1 MATYVRQSSFSDG
14 DTITAALFNNEFN
27 QLVNAFDV
35 ATGHTHDGSTA
46 GDGGPL
52 SNLFSNALVF
62 GTNTNNDIAITFNA
76 TSNDGVLTWMEDEDY
91 FKFSDDILLTTTE
104 KVQFRDTAIYINSST
119 DGQLDIVADT
129 EIQIAATTIDINGNA
144 DISGNL
150 GVGGNL
156 TVTGTTTFN
165 GGTITMGDAATDN
178 VVFGADVDSNII
190 PDDDD
195 SYDLGSSTQEWRNL
209 YIDGTANIDSLVADT
224 ADINGGTIDAANITV
239 GSGKT
244 LDVSAGTLTL
254 ADNQISGD
262 KVEGGTINA
271 TTINTL
277 TYGSITD
284 GTITVTAFVDEDNM
298 ASNSATLIPTQQ
310 SVKAY
315 VDAQDTAQDL
325 DLVSDS
331 GTIAIDLDGETLT
344 VTGGEGI
351 DTSASSN
358 TLTITGEDATTSNK
372 GIASFNSDDFN
383 VSSGAVTLATTSTA
397 AELNL
402 LDGTTAGTIVAS
414 KGVAVDANKDI
425 TGFRN
430 ITLTGELDAGS
441 LDISGNVD
449 IDGTLEADAITIA
462 GVTLAETISDTVGAM
477 VASNTETGITVTYDD
492 ADNTLDFVI
501 GADAIVQSMIA
512 DDAIDSQ
519 MYVDGSIDLVHMS
532 ANSVDSDQ
540 YVDGSIDTA
549 HIADS
554 QITSAKIVDGT
565 IATGDIADDAVTGA
579 KLANNI
585 DIAGT
590 LDVTGVLT
598 ADSNV
603 VIAGN
608 LTVQGDT
615 TTLNTATL
623 DVEDKNI
630 TLNKGAGDTSGSAN
644 GAGLTIQDAVDASND
659 ATILWDTTN
668 DEFDFS
674 HPINVAGKVTSTG
687 TSVFASL
694 DISGDIDVDGT
705 TNLDVVDIDGAVQLD
720 NTLTVG
726 VDDTG
731 YDVKF
736 FGAASGGYTEWDES
750 ASLWRQRDGV
760 KSVYGNGDDL
770 QIYHTG
776 THSFLSN
783 TTGNMYIQDDSYIE
797 LGSPSGEVYIG
808 AVKDGA
814 VNLRYDNVTKL
825 ATASGGITVTGVV
838 TATSLDISGDIDVDG
853 TTNLDVVDIDG
864 AVDMAST
871 LAVGGLTTV
880 KSDAS
885 GYAIKLVENSGSEHY
900 QIGID
905 QYGGLAFY
913 NETTKVAE
921 FNDAS
926 GFNTYGNVIFNEDS
940 ADVDFR
946 VESDVNANSIFV
958 NGADGGISFGT
969 TVTNMASNH
978 NNVAGLGVGN
988 DGKVEM
994 ATTANVTALEVSKNE
1009 GTDGAV
1015 LYMRKQST
1023 GFATHNVSSGNYLF
1037 GNPTSDKDV
1046 IITGNDGGSIINAL
1060 TLDMSAAGTAIFNHD
1075 IELADS
1081 ALLRMGAGG
1090 DFIATSD
1097 GSNALLYA
1105 NNGNFVID
1113 SAGEIYLDAD
1123 GADIIF
1129 QDAGAEFGRI
1139 SKGGGSDLVITAS
1152 IADKDIFLTGTDGS
1166 TAITA
1171 LTLDMSNAGAATF
1184 NSTIAATS
1192 ATFTPSSGETVVI
1205 SRDSAGPYFGNSSNN
1220 SLRII
1225 TNNATR
1231 INISNSGNISTH
1243 PPAGNHFVI
1252 NEDGIDSDFRVES
1265 DGNAN
1270 MLFVDGGNNR
1280 VGIGATGGS
1289 QTGSNFYVE
1298 GRTSLYNGSVTG
1310 GSVLITDAY
1319 TPSTNDHILNIGTQ
1333 RSSGGPFISYGLGHA
1348 QNSDALWKST
1358 YDNFD
1363 GSHSVLVLNGST
1375 LEYYLD
1381 ASNSQTTVG
1390 DTVAVKNGYKVGRS
1404 GTVFNDDGYSEFDF
1418 RVASDAYSN
1427 CIHVNAGDNSVTF
1440 HKSVQ
1445 SVSTSG
1451 FTIGIPSAGV
1461 TSSMPSGNTYH
1472 VYRSDGVDNG
1482 YKFYVNFGGQI
1493 LSTSTSISGL
1503 SDERL
1508 KENIVDLETGL
1519 TEVIALKPRRFD
1531 WKGNGNKNVAG
1542 FIAQEVE
1549 TVLPELLGD
1558 FLHDDLADAK
1568 SVKMGDMVP
1577 TLVKAIQ
1584 EQQTLIESLTA
1595 RIAALEE

>member
-27 QLVNAFDV
+27 QLVNAFNV

-46 GDGGPL
+46 GDGGPI

-62 GTNTNNDIAITFNA
+62 GTNTDNDVVITFNA
-76 TSNDGVLTWMEDEDY
+76 NSNDGVLTWMEDEDY
-91 FKFSDDILLTTTE
+91 FQFSDDLLLTTTE

-129 EIQIAATTIDINGNA
+129 EIQIAATTIDMNGNA

-195 SYDLGSSTQEWRNL
+195 TYDLGSSTQQWRNL
-209 YIDGTANIDSLVADT
+209 FIDGTANIDSLVADT

-244 LDVSAGTLTL
+244 LDVSAGSLTL

-449 IDGTLEADAITIA
+449 IDGTLETDALSINGTTVTATAADINLIDGITNGTVIASKAIITDANKDITGGRNITISGELDAATLDISGNADIDGTLEADAITIA

-477 VASNTETGITVTYDD
+477 VASNTETGIAVTYDD

-501 GADAIVQSMIA
+501 GDNAIVQSMIA
-512 DDAIDSQ
+512 DNAIDSQ

-705 TNLDVVDIDGAVQLD
+705 TNLDVVDIDGAV
-720 NTLTVG
+720 
-726 VDDTG
+726 
-731 YDVKF
+731 
-736 FGAASGGYTEWDES
+736 
-750 ASLWRQRDGV
+750 
-760 KSVYGNGDDL
+760 
-770 QIYHTG
+770 
-776 THSFLSN
+776 
-783 TTGNMYIQDDSYIE
+783 
-797 LGSPSGEVYIG
+797 
-808 AVKDGA
+808 
-814 VNLRYDNVTKL
+814 
-825 ATASGGITVTGVV
+825 
-838 TATSLDISGDIDVDG
+838 
-853 TTNLDVVDIDG
+853 
-864 AVDMAST
+864 DMAST
-871 LAVGGLTTV
+871 LTVGGNATFVSVKSNGASEGNTYFTGGTANSRLLNVFTSTHDSAANAGHNFKIASGQGAFIFGNNTTANLLTV
-880 KSDAS
+880 KS
-885 GYAIKLVENSGSEHY
+885 G
-900 QIGID
+900 GID
-905 QYGGLAFY
+905 VTGTGTFSSSVTGGAASFTTVGAGTSTNLYGGIDLYTGSTSESQGGLGIYNATDGVGYVLFGDGAGADAYRGQISYSHATDAMAFGINGMAKVVDITPSEIVMNQSSQDIDFRVESDANTHALFVNAENARLGLSQSNPSYSVHVGDGGAAQRVHIEGNGGGAVFSGVDSANNSNFGFRWGHLNGTDRLEGAIGTTQIIDWRNTALYFKPNATEVLAL
-913 NETTKVAE
+913 T
-921 FNDAS
+921 AS
-926 GFNTYGNVIFNEDS
+926 EVTVNNGS

-946 VESDVNANSIFV
+946 VESDTATHALFV
-958 NGADGGISFGT
+958 NGAT
-969 TVTNMASNH
+969 
-978 NNVAGLGVGN
+978 
-988 DGKVEM
+988 GKVNLN
-994 ATTANVTALEVSKNE
+994 TAGSYAGQLNMVQTNGDAY
-1009 GTDGAV
+1009 GI
-1015 LYMRKQST
+1015 
-1023 GFATHNVSSGNYLF
+1023 
-1037 GNPTSDKDV
+1037 V
-1046 IITGNDGGSIINAL
+1046 IQASANDRW
-1060 TLDMSAAGTAIFNHD
+1060 
-1075 IELADS
+1075 
-1081 ALLRMGAGG
+1081 LRMGHTGSYAQIDATYNSSGGYSGIQLLTGGVSRIDVEAGG
-1090 DFIATSD
+1090 
-1097 GSNALLYA
+1097 N
-1105 NNGNFVID
+1105 V
-1113 SAGEIYLDAD
+1113 
-1123 GADIIF
+1123 
-1129 QDAGAEFGRI
+1129 
-1139 SKGGGSDLVITAS
+1139 
-1152 IADKDIFLTGTDGS
+1152 
-1166 TAITA
+1166 
-1171 LTLDMSNAGAATF
+1171 
-1184 NSTIAATS
+1184 
-1192 ATFTPSSGETVVI
+1192 
-1205 SRDSAGPYFGNSSNN
+1205 
-1220 SLRII
+1220 
-1225 TNNATR
+1225 
-1231 INISNSGNISTH
+1231 
-1243 PPAGNHFVI
+1243 VI
-1252 NEDGIDSDFRVES
+1252 NESSVDADFRVES
-1265 DGNAN
+1265 NGNAN
-1270 MLFVDGGNNR
+1270 MLYVDGGEDIVSMGMPAGVPSWIGGNSVVVADNLYAFQGASYSNACFNLSVDNNFTYLLHNAYYGSGWKQRLTGYAPTMLQTGSAAYNFNYAADTGSDASISWISLMALNSSGAIFNEAGNAGQDFRVESNLQANMLYVDGGNDIVNFNSTQTTSQQGAGYRADGFQREFQRDTNVFSANQSANANTQARTRR
-1280 VGIGATGGS
+1280 VTIALHNYGPVKITIMNGGHYYNNGG
-1289 QTGSNFYVE
+1289 TFGFRETTFYVAME
-1298 GRTSLYNGSVTG
+1298 STSLR
-1310 GSVLITDAY
+1310 I
-1319 TPSTNDHILNIGTQ
+1319 
-1333 RSSGGPFISYGLGHA
+1333 
-1348 QNSDALWKST
+1348 NSKV
-1358 YDNFD
+1358 D
-1363 GSHSVLVLNGST
+1363 G
-1375 LEYYLD
+1375 
-1381 ASNSQTTVG
+1381 
-1390 DTVAVKNGYKVGRS
+1390 
-1404 GTVFNDDGYSEFDF
+1404 
-1418 RVASDAYSN
+1418 
-1427 CIHVNAGDNSVTF
+1427 VNAGT
-1440 HKSVQ
+1440 
-1445 SVSTSG
+1445 G
-1451 FTIGIPSAGV
+1451 A
-1461 TSSMPSGNTYH
+1461 SSYG
-1472 VYRSDGVDNG
+1472 
-1482 YKFYVNFGGQI
+1482 
-1493 LSTSTSISGL
+1493 
-1503 SDERL
+1503 
-1508 KENIVDLETGL
+1508 
-1519 TEVIALKPRRFD
+1519 
-1531 WKGNGNKNVAG
+1531 
-1542 FIAQEVE
+1542 
-1549 TVLPELLGD
+1549 
-1558 FLHDDLADAK
+1558 
-1568 SVKMGDMVP
+1568 VP
-1577 TLVKAIQ
+1577 TLAAANSSPACQIDFTVAAGMTCSTYVKVEGFGANNIIG
-1584 EQQTLIESLTA
+1584 IEDV
-1595 RIAALEE
+1595 

>member
-27 QLVNAFDV
+27 QLVNAFNV

-46 GDGGPL
+46 GDGGPI

-62 GTNTNNDIAITFNA
+62 GTNTDNDVVITFNA
-76 TSNDGVLTWMEDEDY
+76 NSNDGVLTWMEDEDY

-195 SYDLGSSTQEWRNL
+195 TYDLGSSTQQWRNL
-209 YIDGTANIDSLVADT
+209 FIDGTANIDSLVADT

-254 ADNQISGD
+254 ADNQISGN

-372 GIASFNSDDFN
+372 GIASFNSADFN

-449 IDGTLEADAITIA
+449 IDGTLETDALSINGTTVTATAADINLIDGITNGTVIASKAIITDANKDITGGRNITISGELDAATLDISGNADIDGTLEADAITIA

-477 VASNTETGITVTYDD
+477 VASNTETGIAVTYDD

-501 GADAIVQSMIA
+501 GDNAIVQSMIA
-512 DDAIDSQ
+512 DNAIDSQ

-705 TNLDVVDIDGAVQLD
+705 TNLDVVDIDGA
-720 NTLTVG
+720 LT
-726 VDDTG
+726 
-731 YDVKF
+731 
-736 FGAASGGYTEWDES
+736 
-750 ASLWRQRDGV
+750 QDG
-760 KSVYGNGDDL
+760 
-770 QIYHTG
+770 
-776 THSFLSN
+776 
-783 TTGNMYIQDDSYIE
+783 
-797 LGSPSGEVYIG
+797 G
-808 AVKDGA
+808 AV
-814 VNLRYDNVTKL
+814 
-825 ATASGGITVTGVV
+825 
-838 TATSLDISGDIDVDG
+838 
-853 TTNLDVVDIDG
+853 
-864 AVDMAST
+864 
-871 LAVGGLTTV
+871 
-880 KSDAS
+880 
-885 GYAIKLVENSGSEHY
+885 
-900 QIGID
+900 
-905 QYGGLAFY
+905 
-913 NETTKVAE
+913 
-921 FNDAS
+921 
-926 GFNTYGNVIFNEDS
+926 FNEAS
-940 ADVDFR
+940 ADV
-946 VESDVNANSIFV
+946 
-958 NGADGGISFGT
+958 
-969 TVTNMASNH
+969 
-978 NNVAGLGVGN
+978 
-988 DGKVEM
+988 
-994 ATTANVTALEVSKNE
+994 
-1009 GTDGAV
+1009 
-1015 LYMRKQST
+1015 
-1023 GFATHNVSSGNYLF
+1023 
-1037 GNPTSDKDV
+1037 
-1046 IITGNDGGSIINAL
+1046 
-1060 TLDMSAAGTAIFNHD
+1060 
-1075 IELADS
+1075 
-1081 ALLRMGAGG
+1081 
-1090 DFIATSD
+1090 
-1097 GSNALLYA
+1097 
-1105 NNGNFVID
+1105 
-1113 SAGEIYLDAD
+1113 
-1123 GADIIF
+1123 
-1129 QDAGAEFGRI
+1129 
-1139 SKGGGSDLVITAS
+1139 
-1152 IADKDIFLTGTDGS
+1152 
-1166 TAITA
+1166 
-1171 LTLDMSNAGAATF
+1171 
-1184 NSTIAATS
+1184 
-1192 ATFTPSSGETVVI
+1192 
-1205 SRDSAGPYFGNSSNN
+1205 
-1220 SLRII
+1220 
-1225 TNNATR
+1225 
-1231 INISNSGNISTH
+1231 
-1243 PPAGNHFVI
+1243 
-1252 NEDGIDSDFRVES
+1252 DFRVES

-1270 MLFVDGGNNR
+1270 MLFVDGGNDK
-1280 VGIGATGGS
+1280 VGIGVVPVQGTLTIKAGGNTYATSSLVLEDTDSTSRSYITHVNGELAISNDASTDHLVISSSGAATFNSTIAADGQITSARGSDTGTYGFRHEGAGKYMRMGVANASFAYFETDANGGFSFEGDVSVANKIIHAGDTNTYMEFQPDVLDLYSGGSLGVRIQPTAVTINEGSADMDFRVESDANTHALFLNGENARLGLSQSNPSYSVHVGDGGAAQRVHIEGNGGGAVFSGVDSANNSNFGFRWGHLNGTDRLEGAIGTTQIIDWRNTALYFKPNATEVLALTASEVTVNNGSADVDFRVESDTATHALFVNGATGKVNLNTAGS
-1289 QTGSNFYVE
+1289 YAGQLNMVQTNGDAYGIVIQASANDRWLRMGHTGSYAQIDA
-1298 GRTSLYNGSVTG
+1298 TYNSSGGYSGIQLLTG
-1310 GSVLITDAY
+1310 GVSRIDVEAGGNVVINESSVDADFRVESDSN
-1319 TPSTNDHILNIGTQ
+1319 THALFVDGGANHVNIGT
-1333 RSSGGPFISYGLGHA
+1333 SEDYGGTLNVATSIYVAETDTPRIRLRNIG
-1348 QNSDALWKST
+1348 NSDAEL
-1358 YDNFD
+1358 
-1363 GSHSVLVLNGST
+1363 GVNG
-1375 LEYYLD
+1375 LGAGLD
-1381 ASNSQTTVG
+1381 TFYIAQYAGIAANEWDFRLTGASREFAFIRGGVVNEGAG
-1390 DTVAVKNGYKVGRS
+1390 DS
-1404 GTVFNDDGYSEFDF
+1404 DF
-1418 RVASDAYSN
+1418 RVESSGNANMLFVDGGNDIVNFNSTQTTSQQGAGYRADGFQREFQRDTNVFSANQSANANTQARTRRVTIALHNYGPVKITIMNGGHYYNNGGTFGFRETTFYVAMESTSLRIN
-1427 CIHVNAGDNSVTF
+1427 SKVDGVNAGT
-1440 HKSVQ
+1440 
-1445 SVSTSG
+1445 G
-1451 FTIGIPSAGV
+1451 A
-1461 TSSMPSGNTYH
+1461 SSYG
-1472 VYRSDGVDNG
+1472 
-1482 YKFYVNFGGQI
+1482 
-1493 LSTSTSISGL
+1493 
-1503 SDERL
+1503 
-1508 KENIVDLETGL
+1508 
-1519 TEVIALKPRRFD
+1519 
-1531 WKGNGNKNVAG
+1531 
-1542 FIAQEVE
+1542 
-1549 TVLPELLGD
+1549 
-1558 FLHDDLADAK
+1558 
-1568 SVKMGDMVP
+1568 VP
-1577 TLVKAIQ
+1577 TLAAANSSPACQIDFTVAAGMTCSTYVKVEGFGANNIIG
-1584 EQQTLIESLTA
+1584 IEDV
-1595 RIAALEE
+1595 